1 MSTCAFDCKDV
12 CAGAVGDSCGGPW
25 DLKGKCASN
34 LKCDNDDYN
43 EGGKCVENAEFCKET
58 RREMQRLKEEEA
70 RAKRERGKQRE
81 RESKAK
87 KETLKAYRI
96 YTDAKKR
103 GNQLNEKAKKL
114 AKQQSS
120 LEYSLIGCKNDG
132 EKPWVPRKCEFSS
145 DCPFHSDE
153 NNVCNHGE
161 CEGTGDI
168 IGCPPLPGCKPCRN
182 YTECPCR
189 SNPEKCFCV
198 MGRCENRRWE
208 CHESKECKKM
218 KKCNGKRCFCA
229 DGTCELEPEI
239 A

>member
-120 LEYSLIGCKNDG
+120 LEYSLSGCKNDNKACCRERWRTCVRADGSKYKCRPWKKPAYEKACVDKDGKTRKAG
-132 EKPWVPRKCEFSS
+132 ETWGEGGCDCWVWGCRK
-145 DCPFHSDE
+145 DCPEFDCTCGKVDKCTAE
-153 NNVCNHGE
+153 QEDPNLWKK
-161 CEGTGDI
+161 
-168 IGCPPLPGCKPCRN
+168 PLSPK
-182 YTECPCR
+182 
-189 SNPEKCFCV
+189 
-198 MGRCENRRWE
+198 
-208 CHESKECKKM
+208 
-218 KKCNGKRCFCA
+218 
-229 DGTCELEPEI
+229 
-239 A
+239 